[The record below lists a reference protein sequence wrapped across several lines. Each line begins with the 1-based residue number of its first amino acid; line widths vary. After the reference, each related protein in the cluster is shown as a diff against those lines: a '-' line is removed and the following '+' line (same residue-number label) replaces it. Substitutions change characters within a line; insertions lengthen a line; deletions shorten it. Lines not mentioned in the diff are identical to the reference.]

1 MVFLPG
7 FHPGP
12 RVARATGSA
21 HLKTLHTSG
30 HSRGTLSRLI
40 MPGRNSPSDN
50 GGMHASLGLTV
61 GVFSILVGFP
71 AFAQENQPQPAYE
84 PEPPPQGSP
93 QQHPSSGNPPPDYHQ
108 APVSVDV
115 PIYARR
121 LLVMPYIGVA
131 TLIGSRSPP
140 PVGGASESYDTGFRM
155 GSLLG
160 WRPSSHFS
168 INGEFTVDFLNPPKG
183 VFLDVTLDLSFSPL
197 FHLSI
202 GKLEIVVGPKV
213 GFSDE
218 IQTWTVNDQS
228 YNSSYSG
235 LMFGANAG
243 VLAKVRS
250 IAIGGLVSYT
260 GRSYTGWCWWTDGE
274 SRCRNGPGTLH
285 TVSLG
290 GVVLF

>member
-1 MVFLPG
+1 
-7 FHPGP
+7 
-12 RVARATGSA
+12 
-21 HLKTLHTSG
+21 
-30 HSRGTLSRLI
+30 

-50 GGMHASLGLTV
+50 GGLHAFLGLTV
-61 GVFSILVGFP
+61 GLFSILVAFP
-71 AFAQENQPQPAYE
+71 AFAQGSQPQPAYE

-93 QQHPSSGNPPPDYHQ
+93 QQHSLSGNAPPDYHQ
-108 APVSVDV
+108 APVSVDE

-121 LLVMPYIGVA
+121 LLVMPYIGAA

-168 INGEFTVDFLNPPKG
+168 INGEFTFDFLNPPKG

-260 GRSYTGWCWWTDGE
+260 GRYYTGWCWWTDGE
-274 SRCRNGPGTLH
+274 SRCTNGPGTLH
-285 TVSLG
+285 AVSLS